1 MKELNRFKEF
11 LNEEEINEQ
20 VLDIDEPGN
29 PLYDLNNDK
38 GAVKYLND
46 LMDKYGETVVQL
58 WVTSGE
64 YPQDY

>member
-29 PLYDLNNDK
+29 PLYDLNNDDE
-38 GAVKYLND
+38 AVKYLND
-46 LMDKYGETVVQL
+46 LINKYGGTAVQL
-58 WVTSGE
+58 WVTSGN